1 MLSQQTIDIVK
12 STVPV
17 LEEYGTAITKTFYKN
32 MFAAHPELLNIF
44 NQANQEQGRQQT
56 ALANTVLAAAKY
68 IDNLEV
74 IVPVV
79 KQIAQKHR
87 SLAVK
92 AEHYPIVG
100 ENLLKAIKEV
110 LGDAATDDIINAW
123 GEAYGVIADA
133 FIGIERDM
141 YMLASEQA
149 GGWMDYKEFTV
160 TDKVQES
167 DVITSFYLRP
177 ADGTKVPTYLPGQYI
192 TVRVKIPGEPYLMNR
207 QYSLSVAPGQE
218 YFRISVKKEAE
229 GEAHEGK
236 VSNYLHK
243 SVQIGDTLEITAP
256 AGEFTLDQKETSV
269 VFLAGGVGITPLL
282 SMVQTVSAEQ
292 PKRSVQFIQAVKNGT
307 EQAFRNELSNI
318 KLNDYKLSFVY
329 ENPSAV
335 DEQNAHFAKK
345 GFVDR
350 EFLTSVVEEIADYY
364 VCGPVPFMQ
373 AVVRALKELGVQDEN
388 IHFEFFGPAMQL
400 ETAQSAVTV

>member
-17 LEEYGTAITKTFYKN
+17 LEEYGTTITKTFYKN

-44 NQANQEQGRQQT
+44 NQTNQEKGRQQT
-56 ALANTVLAAAKY
+56 ALANTVIAAAKY
-68 IDNLEV
+68 IDNLEA
-74 IVPVV
+74 IVPVAI
-79 KQIAQKHR
+79 QIGHKHR

-92 AEHYPIVG
+92 PEHYPIVG
-100 ENLLKAIKEV
+100 EYLLKAIKEV

-123 GEAYGVIADA
+123 GEAYDVIADA

-141 YMLASEQA
+141 YTVAAEQE
-149 GGWMDYKEFTV
+149 GGWTDYKDFTV

-177 ADGTKVPTYLPGQYI
+177 ADGAKVPSYLPGQYI
-192 TVRVKIPGEPYLMNR
+192 TVRVKIPGEPYLLNR

-229 GEAHEGK
+229 GETHEGM

-243 SVQIGDTLEITAP
+243 SVQIGDKLEVTAP
-256 AGEFTLDQKETSV
+256 AGEFTLNKQETPV

-292 PKRSVQFIQAVKNGT
+292 PNRSVQLIQAVNNGAQ
-307 EQAFRNELSNI
+307 QAFKNELANI
-318 KLNDYKLSFVY
+318 KLTDYDLAFVY
-329 ENPSAV
+329 ANPTDA
-335 DEQNAHFAKK
+335 DEQNPYFMKK
-345 GFVDR
+345 GYVDR
-350 EFLTSVVEEIADYY
+350 ELLTNVVKTDTDYY

-373 AVVRALKELGVQDEN
+373 AVVHALKELGVQEEK
-388 IHFEFFGPAMQL
+388 IHYEFFGPAMQL
-400 ETAQSAVTV
+400 EA

>member
-17 LEEYGTAITKTFYKN
+17 LEEYGTTITKTFYKN

-44 NQANQEQGRQQT
+44 NQANQERGRQQT
-56 ALANTVLAAAKY
+56 ALANTVIAAAKY

-92 AEHYPIVG
+92 PEHYPIVG

-141 YMLASEQA
+141 YTVASEQE
-149 GGWMDYKEFTV
+149 GGWTDYKDFTV

-177 ADGTKVPTYLPGQYI
+177 ADGAKVPTYLPGQYI
-192 TVRVKIPGEPYLMNR
+192 TVRVKIPEEPYLLNR

-229 GEAHEGK
+229 GEAYEGK

-256 AGEFTLDQKETSV
+256 AGEFTFDKKETPV

-282 SMVQTVSAEQ
+282 SMVQTVSAQQ
-292 PKRSVQFIQAVKNGT
+292 PNRSVQFIQAATNGAV
-307 EQAFRNELSNI
+307 QAFKNELAHI
-318 KLNDYKLSFVY
+318 HLKDYKLSFVY
-329 ENPSAV
+329 ENPSEA

-350 EFLTSVVEEIADYY
+350 EFLTNVVKEHADYY
-364 VCGPVPFMQ
+364 VCGPVPFME
-373 AVVRALKELGVQDEN
+373 AVIRALKELGVQEEN

-400 ETAQSAVTV
+400 DTAKSAAVV

>member
-17 LEEYGTAITKTFYKN
+17 LEEYGTTITKTFYKN

-44 NQANQEQGRQQT
+44 NQANQEKGRQQT
-56 ALANTVLAAAKY
+56 ALSNTVIAAAKY
-68 IDNLEV
+68 IDNLGV

-92 AEHYPIVG
+92 PEHYPIVG
-100 ENLLKAIKEV
+100 EHLLGAIKEV

-141 YMLASEQA
+141 YTVAAEQE
-149 GGWMDYKEFTV
+149 GGWTDYKDFTV

-177 ADGTKVPTYLPGQYI
+177 ADGKKVPTYLPGQYI
-192 TVRVKIPGEPYLMNR
+192 TVRVKIPGEPYLLNR

-229 GEAHEGK
+229 GETYEGK

-243 SVQIGDTLEITAP
+243 SVEIGDTLEITAP
-256 AGEFTLDQKETSV
+256 AGEFTLDKNETPV

-292 PKRSVQFIQAVKNGT
+292 PNRSVQFIQAVNNGAD
-307 EQAFRNELSNI
+307 QAFKNELANI
-318 KLNDYKLSFVY
+318 HVNDYRLSFVY
-329 ENPSAV
+329 ANPTEA
-335 DEQNAHFAKK
+335 DEQNRYFVKK
-345 GFVDR
+345 GYVDR
-350 EFLTSVVEEIADYY
+350 ELLTNVVNPDADYY
-364 VCGPVPFMQ
+364 ICGPVPFMQ
-373 AVVRALKELGVQDEN
+373 AVVHALKELSVQDEK

-400 ETAQSAVTV
+400 EA